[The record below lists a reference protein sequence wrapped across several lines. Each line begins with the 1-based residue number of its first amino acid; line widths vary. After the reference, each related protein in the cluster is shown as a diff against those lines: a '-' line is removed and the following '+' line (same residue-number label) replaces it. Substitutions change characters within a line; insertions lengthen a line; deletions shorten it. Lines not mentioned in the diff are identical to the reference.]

1 MKKKTLYLL
10 TIISIIML
18 TIKVAY
24 ATEIL
29 SVGEFIDHISGW
41 LQNPGDYEIH
51 YVYKWGTGPG
61 ATKIEIVN
69 FYWADPNTALI
80 VWSIY
85 EYGSGSSNEVWAG
98 GSVGYKVLQPV
109 YPYTTIT
116 HVKVEYGW
124 YYGGEATTPSVAY
137 WGQCNC
143 YGYDQI

>member
-29 SVGEFIDHISGW
+29 SIGEFIDHISGY
-41 LQNPGDYEIH
+41 LEKPGDKEPH
-51 YVYKWGTGPG
+51 NVYKWGTGPG
-61 ATKIEIVN
+61 ATTIEIVN
-69 FYWADPNTALI
+69 FYWDDPNTALI
-80 VWSIY
+80 IHLIF
-85 EYGSGSSNEVWAG
+85 ECGSGSTSEVWAG
-98 GSVGYKVLQPV
+98 GHVYYRILQPTP
-109 YPYTTIT
+109 PYTTIT
-116 HVKVEYGW
+116 QIIVEYGW